1 MKSKPFRKFCED
13 HSISPHSGYAE
24 IHAGRLR
31 TFMVG
36 RTRRVSDQAEAD
48 WIGRCEE
55 LGRDVKP
62 VERLVE
68 AQKRVAAG
76 HNNSA

>member
-1 MKSKPFRKFCED
+1 MKSRPLRKFCED
-13 HSISPHSGYAE
+13 HHISPHTGYAE

-55 LGRDVKP
+55 LGRDVQP
-62 VERLVE
+62 VGRLVE
-68 AQKRVAAG
+68 AQKRAAMPP
-76 HNNSA
+76 NKST